1 MSNESRTLNIPSDAT
16 AEQMREVY
24 DKYKSVLDEDFR
36 SRESNWNEEA
46 MGKDWPKNGL
56 FDGNFWYS
64 GSNKPPEEWQSGAA
78 SQWAEDLAALEEWN
92 EKYDELEAQGDSAST
107 QAWDALMGEPVVA
120 RFRGQDLY
128 EMSDTSLTAWFGK
141 IPLDSDAAPADVD
154 PSSIDPEL
162 ITDPASGDVKD
173 EDWWQDELE
182 SATAEC
188 GDDLPTSGTEPAACK
203 AKRRA
208 QDALDAFAAARSDRA
223 VAAMSMRFNIDFK
236 EQCFLLAEVFN
247 LVDYKL
253 LLDEAAQG
261 DQPRYGEGDSRHFK
275 RLPYEDEKTNS
286 CIQMEGNPFAYI
298 NKMTQNIEKKS
309 AFHNLTTA
317 EISALQPMI
326 RLFKVDL
333 NTDTGKETEKEI
345 KFDTHFTQGDLDI
358 FKEKEARGAGVGIK
372 DFTIVY
378 EADNPFAIK
387 KSIRAQLTLHAA
399 SFDEL
404 LRDRGGYAYIDL
416 ALKTGGGANKIR
428 EIEKERLSGAS
439 SPQEA
444 DLKIQNLSKLLFRL
458 KAIVGW
464 AVPKN
469 EDVQFGVSPD
479 LRDALYD
486 SSITISL
493 TPTIHQFDI
502 DELGRVNFTI
512 EYLAYVEDFFDQ
524 PTFNIFSDPDH
535 SSKLLER
542 QLRFAAWAESCNSE
556 EISNIKTNEK
566 EDMDREKQAQFQALV
581 KSLMGSGKV
590 RYLQIPLDV
599 ITAYYDTGPS
609 DESTSLDQ
617 YFDQILYGPGHT
629 AVEVAVQPDQAA
641 AIKAEAESKYNVIE
655 APDGE
660 GPSEE
665 VPVSD
670 WQTFSFFYLADLL
683 DIILENIGN
692 TLEAMPDAID
702 KMGTSRDPIS
712 DEDKAEAKR
721 NYKRY
726 LDNFKKY
733 RLVLGPIEVTNSP
746 QGNGEI
752 KSRMCSIGDLPVST
766 RYFLEWLTKKVLQKD
781 KAVYNLPNFVNDL
794 VNELMR
800 NFLNSDQCFGNIAK
814 QKTRLAQTALTAYT
828 PDKDHTPK
836 LDELTLK
843 ILAENEPS
851 IFGRKIRRLN
861 INTIPAAST
870 PVLSVNGGAGPIS
883 NPGLE
888 QEMHYMIYYAS
899 RVQPAELMQ
908 GVRADDH
915 ARGLWHYQIG
925 RDKGIVKT
933 IDLKKTNSTGL
944 REVRFEQEGYDGLQ
958 QLREVYDATINTYA
972 DVGAF
977 PGNYIYISP
986 GGFSPLAAAG
996 EAWDLTQ
1003 FGIGGYHMIIRSE
1016 HSFGPGKADTTITAK
1031 WVAEI
1036 ESAAAAAVKSASTG
1050 PTSSTDPA
1058 AQTSDKPSKCM
1069 GPYNRRSPSRG
1080 AAANERPQFEG
1091 DY

>member
-1 MSNESRTLNIPSDAT
+1 
-16 AEQMREVY
+16 
-24 DKYKSVLDEDFR
+24 
-36 SRESNWNEEA
+36 
-46 MGKDWPKNGL
+46 
-56 FDGNFWYS
+56 
-64 GSNKPPEEWQSGAA
+64 
-78 SQWAEDLAALEEWN
+78 
-92 EKYDELEAQGDSAST
+92 
-107 QAWDALMGEPVVA
+107 
-120 RFRGQDLY
+120 
-128 EMSDTSLTAWFGK
+128 
-141 IPLDSDAAPADVD
+141 
-154 PSSIDPEL
+154 
-162 ITDPASGDVKD
+162 
-173 EDWWQDELE
+173 
-182 SATAEC
+182 
-188 GDDLPTSGTEPAACK
+188 
-203 AKRRA
+203 
-208 QDALDAFAAARSDRA
+208 
-223 VAAMSMRFNIDFK
+223 
-236 EQCFLLAEVFN
+236 
-247 LVDYKL
+247 
-253 LLDEAAQG
+253 
-261 DQPRYGEGDSRHFK
+261 
-275 RLPYEDEKTNS
+275 
-286 CIQMEGNPFAYI
+286 
-298 NKMTQNIEKKS
+298 
-309 AFHNLTTA
+309 
-317 EISALQPMI
+317 
-326 RLFKVDL
+326 
-333 NTDTGKETEKEI
+333 
-345 KFDTHFTQGDLDI
+345 
-358 FKEKEARGAGVGIK
+358 
-372 DFTIVY
+372 
-378 EADNPFAIK
+378 
-387 KSIRAQLTLHAA
+387 
-399 SFDEL
+399 
-404 LRDRGGYAYIDL
+404 
-416 ALKTGGGANKIR
+416 
-428 EIEKERLSGAS
+428 
-439 SPQEA
+439 
-444 DLKIQNLSKLLFRL
+444 
-458 KAIVGW
+458 
-464 AVPKN
+464 
-469 EDVQFGVSPD
+469 
-479 LRDALYD
+479 
-486 SSITISL
+486 
-493 TPTIHQFDI
+493 
-502 DELGRVNFTI
+502 
-512 EYLAYVEDFFDQ
+512 
-524 PTFNIFSDPDH
+524 
-535 SSKLLER
+535 
-542 QLRFAAWAESCNSE
+542 
-556 EISNIKTNEK
+556 
-566 EDMDREKQAQFQALV
+566 
-581 KSLMGSGKV
+581 
-590 RYLQIPLDV
+590 
-599 ITAYYDTGPS
+599 
-609 DESTSLDQ
+609 
-617 YFDQILYGPGHT
+617 
-629 AVEVAVQPDQAA
+629 
-641 AIKAEAESKYNVIE
+641 
-655 APDGE
+655 
-660 GPSEE
+660 
-665 VPVSD
+665 
-670 WQTFSFFYLADLL
+670 
-683 DIILENIGN
+683 
-692 TLEAMPDAID
+692 
-702 KMGTSRDPIS
+702 
-712 DEDKAEAKR
+712 
-721 NYKRY
+721 
-726 LDNFKKY
+726 
-733 RLVLGPIEVTNSP
+733 
-746 QGNGEI
+746 
-752 KSRMCSIGDLPVST
+752 MCSIGDLPVST